1 MDNIC
6 GDTVHFT
13 EAETLYVTSCPRRVA
28 ADWSARR
35 ARFDKRM
42 SGAAD
47 RDQARRHETMV
58 VRAIP
63 LCNQPKA
70 ELPGLSPQAWQALT
84 GLWVHG
90 RTQKTV

>member
-13 EAETLYVTSCPRRVA
+13 EAGTPHVISCTHRVS
-28 ADWSARR
+28 ADWSAGR

-47 RDQARRHETMV
+47 RDQERRHETMV
-58 VRAIP
+58 ACAIP
-63 LCNQPKA
+63 LGKQPNA
-70 ELPGLSPQAWQALT
+70 ALT
-84 GLWVHG
+84 GLPPPKQP
-90 RTQKTV
+90 TLTFSACFAAEL